1 MTLPLQAVQGMD
13 SVQNNF
19 DTVAQTF
26 PINSSDISD
35 NAITTAAIADNAV
48 TTAKILDANVTTAK
62 LATNAVTTVKIT
74 DASVT
79 GAKLAAGAAA
89 NTFLSARATTTLAGA
104 LGGDIKYTGATITLT
119 AGTWIVTAGG
129 AVINLTTADDGV
141 AGIWNATT
149 VAEVASSRGGQTSTT
164 TTAHSHLISMPVSM
178 TVTVNTNV
186 HPLFARNGGSTL
198 RAQSAASGAAGYIT
212 AIRIA

>member
-89 NTFLSARATTTLAGA
+89 NTFLSARATTTLAGV
-104 LGGDIKYTGATITLT
+104 LSGDIRYTGATITLT

-149 VAEVASSRGGQTSTT
+149 VAEVASSRGGQTSTST
-164 TTAHSHLISMPVSM
+164 TTHSHLISMPVSM

-186 HPLFARNGGSTL
+186 HPLFARNGASTL

>member
-26 PINSSDISD
+26 PINPRDISD
-35 NAITTAAIADNAV
+35 SAVTTAAIAANAV

-104 LGGDIKYTGATITLT
+104 LSGDIKYTGATITLT

-129 AVINLTTADDGV
+129 AVINLTVADDAV

-149 VAEVASSRGGQTSTT
+149 VAEVANSRGGQTSTST
-164 TTAHSHLISMPVSM
+164 TTHSHLISMPVSM

-186 HPLFARNGGSTL
+186 HPLFARNGASTL
-198 RAQSAASGAAGYIT
+198 RAESAASGAAGYIT